1 VGVVSQKSSSVI
13 GSSFIGVTEGDV
25 RPDSGITLNNSLTVL
40 FDVSSDSS
48 LNELSVGFSSSDG
61 LSSTG
66 FGISDSF
73 SS

>member
-25 RPDSGITLNNSLTVL
+25 RSDSGITLNNSLTVL

-61 LSSTG
+61 LGSTG